1 MESKT
6 MSITPAERQAVGNQ
20 QKNSELRCVC
30 VCVCVC
36 WLVRTMSPVCEAD
49 GAVCAEAKAQA
60 AKLRKHGTT
69 RNWNITACKAV
80 SRMCILYRKRKAGEP
95 RRGGT

>member
-1 MESKT
+1 
-6 MSITPAERQAVGNQ
+6 
-20 QKNSELRCVC
+20 
-30 VCVCVC
+30 
-36 WLVRTMSPVCEAD
+36 MSPVCEAD

-80 SRMCILYRKRKAGEP
+80 SRMCVSCTVSARQVS
-95 RRGGT
+95 RGGEGPEAGLKRF